1 MPFVPLHAPAL
12 RLGLYV
18 KIEGSWFSHPFPT
31 NSFKIESAKDLET
44 LRGLTQV
51 KLYFDPDRSDPE
63 GVHSDPTEES
73 DRKPVKNT
81 VEPDEGSLDESEPP
95 PTPDS
100 SEDVAAPED
109 PIHRKIAQHQ
119 AFHVYQEHL
128 QTVGGQYQEVVQ
140 ETKQVMQDVI
150 SGQPRGLRTAQ
161 KIVGDLYEILG
172 VADNS
177 RGLLNLI
184 GSNEANEEFFLH
196 ALNVCSLSLM
206 VGQDL
211 GLSREAAGKLAL
223 GALFHDVGELKFPAE
238 QLLRKGSMSASER
251 KNFLSTHP
259 KCGVEITEKLPHFP
273 YEAIDVIHQHH
284 ERLNGS
290 GFPTGKKD
298 EQISKLA
305 KIVMGVDKY
314 DEPCHHPDPAK
325 SLIPSEALS
334 YLYVKCRHTLWH
346 DAVVSLIRQLGV
358 YPPGSL
364 VNLSNQKIG
373 IVTSVNLANRLRP
386 VILVYDEFTS
396 PDEPIVLNP
405 AQESEENEDEA
416 LCIVSAIRPVDLS
429 PRIREC
435 LNPRRIISYFPSVA
449 SPESGVGTLR
459 TLASFS

>member
-1 MPFVPLHAPAL
+1 MPFVPLHASAL
-12 RLGLYV
+12 RLGLYI

-31 NSFKIESAKDLET
+31 NSFKIESAKDLGT
-44 LRGLTQV
+44 LQGLTKV

-63 GVHSDPTEES
+63 GVHSDHIKEP
-73 DRKPVKNT
+73 DRKPVKSMG
-81 VEPDEGSLDESEPP
+81 EPDEGPSDEYEPTLP
-95 PTPDS
+95 PDS
-100 SEDVAAPED
+100 SEEEAAPED
-109 PIHRKIAQHQ
+109 PIQRKVAQHQ
-119 AFHVYQEHL
+119 AFQVYQEHL
-128 QTVGGQYQEVVQ
+128 KKVGSQFQEVVQ
-140 ETKQVMQDVI
+140 EGKQIMQDVI
-150 SGQPRGLRTAQ
+150 SGRPRGLRTAQ
-161 KIVGDLYEILG
+161 KIVGDLYEILDI
-172 VADNS
+172 ADNS
-177 RGLLNLI
+177 RALLNLM
-184 GSNEANEEFFLH
+184 GSNESNEEFFLH

-206 VGQDL
+206 VGQEL
-211 GLSREAAGKLAL
+211 GLSREAAEKLAL

-259 KCGVEITEKLPHFP
+259 KYGVEMAEKLPNFP

-298 EQISKLA
+298 QQISKFA
-305 KIVMGVDKY
+305 KIVMVVDEY
-314 DEPCHHPDPAK
+314 DELCHNPDPAK

-373 IVTSVNLANRLRP
+373 IVTTVNLANRLRP

-396 PDEPIVLNP
+396 PDEPIILNL
-405 AQESEENEDEA
+405 SEEDEA
-416 LCIVSAIRPVDLS
+416 LSIVSAIRPIDLS

-435 LNPRRIISYFPSVA
+435 LNPRRIISYFPSA
-449 SPESGVGTLR
+449 SSAESGVGALISM
-459 TLASFS
+459 AGSS